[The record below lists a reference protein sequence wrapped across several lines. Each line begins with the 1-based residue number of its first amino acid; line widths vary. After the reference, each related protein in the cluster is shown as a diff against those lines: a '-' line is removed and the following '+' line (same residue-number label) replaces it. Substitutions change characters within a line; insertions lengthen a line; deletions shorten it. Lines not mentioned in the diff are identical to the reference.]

1 MNWLKYSGVWISL
14 ALNPYHWRIKFEY
27 NGPND
32 MDPAMHAVY
41 ATVGPLTV
49 RIVIDDGSY

>member
-1 MNWLKYSGVWISL
+1 MNWLKYSGVWVSL

-32 MDPAMHAVY
+32 MDPSMHAVY

>member
-1 MNWLKYSGVWISL
+1 MKWLKYSGVWVSL
-14 ALNPYHWRIKFEY
+14 ALNPYHWRISFGY
-27 NGPND
+27 NRPND
-32 MDPAMHAVY
+32 MDPAMHALH

>member
-14 ALNPYHWRIKFEY
+14 AVNPYHWRIDFDVR
-27 NGPND
+27 GPDD
-32 MDPAMHAVY
+32 MDPARHVIC

>member
-1 MNWLKYSGVWISL
+1 MNWLKYSGVWVTL
-14 ALNPYHWRIKFEY
+14 ALNPYHWTVNFRKQ
-27 NGPND
+27 GPDD
-32 MDPAMHAVY
+32 MDPAQHLFV